1 MVVTLDIQVRLQQ
14 TYRPNG
20 GLAAYRPE
28 DGGSFSPLWGSDTC
42 GASGT
47 YLHSGRIGEGNGME
61 MVNTDTQ
68 NKTRVNQR

>member
-1 MVVTLDIQVRLQQ
+1 MVVTLDIQVRPQG
-14 TYRPNG
+14 TFRPNG

-47 YLHSGRIGEGNGME
+47 ILTLWENWGGKWNGNG
-61 MVNTDTQ
+61 Q
-68 NKTRVNQR
+68 H